1 MTTKLNKYRNGKIY
15 IIRSDQSDQI
25 YIGSTVKSL
34 EKRLRKHET
43 DYKAFNNGTY
53 HYVTSFELL
62 KNDNYYIELL
72 ERYPCDSEQE
82 LRRRE
87 GHFHKTVD
95 CVNKYIAGRTRA
107 EYYQNNKETI
117 SEKNKQYYQNNKA
130 TICENAKQYYQN
142 NKEIICENTKQYY
155 QNNKAKISEQKKQKH
170 ICPCGGQFTT
180 AHKARHFKTIK
191 HQQYEQN

>member
-1 MTTKLNKYRNGKIY
+1 MSTKYRNGKIY
-15 IIRSDQSDQI
+15 IIRSDQTDDI
-25 YIGSTVKSL
+25 YIGSTIKSL
-34 EKRLRKHET
+34 EKRLGWHER
-43 DYKAFNNGTY
+43 DFKAFNNGTY
-53 HYVTSFELL
+53 PYVTSFELL

-95 CVNKYIAGRTRA
+95 CVNKNVAGRTGA
-107 EYYQNNKETI
+107 EYYADNKAKILKNRKQYRQDNKEI
-117 SEKNKQYYQNNKA
+117 ICEYVKQYYQDNK
-130 TICENAKQYYQN
+130 EHRKQYYQN
-142 NKEIICENTKQYY
+142 NKE
-155 QNNKAKISEQKKQKH
+155 KISEQKKQKH